1 MLAVNNMHK
10 FFILLKKEIKE
21 LITPQLVIPLVIM
34 VFIFAGIGGLL
45 SRETEKSAA
54 NQKVW
59 LADYDQTSVSQ
70 QVIDDLQATNFKV
83 EVFNDEIKQVIN
95 KAQAE
100 NFNFVLV
107 IPRGFGQKINKVERA
122 DIQIYNLINNF
133 SFVSSL
139 KTAQVQS
146 VLAVINS
153 NLANEWSDRLN
164 LTMAPAELNNPVNQ
178 QEYVVINDRQA
189 KVPLTAVLGFVQQQ
203 TTFIPIILFLVIVLA
218 SQMVAMAVAT
228 EKENKTFETL
238 LSSPVSRKLIVFAKL
253 LAAGIVALLFAG
265 FYMIG
270 FNYYLQGLSGGQL
283 SQTGAG
289 IQEALIA
296 LGIEFGI
303 VSYVLLGLS
312 LFMGILVALAIAMI
326 LGIMAD
332 SVKSVQA
339 VTTPLMVIILI
350 PYFLIMFLDIQA
362 MSQVIKYLIY
372 LIPFSHPFLSA
383 QKVIMHDYIF
393 IIYGIIY
400 QLFVFII
407 FVIIAAKIFSSDRV
421 FTLRLG
427 RKK

>member
-1 MLAVNNMHK
+1 MHK
-10 FFILLKKEIKE
+10 FLILLKKEIKE
-21 LITPQLVIPLVIM
+21 LITPQLVIPLIIM

-45 SRETEKSAA
+45 SKETAETA
-54 NQKVW
+54 NQQKIW
-59 LADYDQTSVSQ
+59 LVDYDNTAISQKVIESLENKNLEVQVFDNEIEKIIDQAQT
-70 QVIDDLQATNFKV
+70 N
-83 EVFNDEIKQVIN
+83 NIKFFL
-95 KAQAE
+95 A
-100 NFNFVLV
+100 
-107 IPRGFGQKINKVERA
+107 IPQGFAKKINSLERA
-122 DIQIYNLINNF
+122 DIIIYNLINNF

-146 VLAVINS
+146 VLAIINQD
-153 NLANEWSDRLN
+153 LAIDWAGKIDLSI
-164 LTMAPAELNNPVNQ
+164 TPQELNNPVIQ

-238 LSSPVSRKLIVFAKL
+238 LSSPISRKLIVFAKL

-270 FNYYLQGLSGGQL
+270 FNYYLQGISGGQITQ
-283 SQTGAG
+283 SGAG

-303 VSYVLLGLS
+303 TSYILLGLS

-332 SVKSVQA
+332 SVKSIQA

-362 MSQVIKYLIY
+362 MSPIIKYLIY
-372 LIPFSHPFLSA
+372 IIPFSHPFLAA
-383 QKVIMHDYIF
+383 QKIVTHEYSF

-400 QLFVFII
+400 QLII
-407 FVIIAAKIFSSDRV
+407 FLVFVIVAAKIFSSDKV